1 MKVAPK
7 MESPMTCATA
17 STYHAKGAAR
27 IMGMYAPRWHKA
39 ARKKVEHGYY
49 SRAIEMSAEVTS
61 GGRSSKST
69 RIPSSLTLTKVK
81 EVWERLADGVG
92 MGRLRLAGS
101 AEVGLYGSA
110 EVLLP
115 EGKGEDGLVD
125 GPGECSRMGVET

>member
-1 MKVAPK
+1 VAEAHRYECGTQKWNPK
-7 MESPMTCATA
+7 RTSISSRERCRENNGDVCA
-17 STYHAKGAAR
+17 
-27 IMGMYAPRWHKA
+27 HKA
-39 ARKKVEHGYY
+39 QSSEKHEH

-69 RIPSSLTLTKVK
+69 PLPSSLTLTRVK

-115 EGKGEDGLVD
+115 EGRGEDGLVD
-125 GPGECSRMGVET
+125 GPGECPRMGVET